1 MIHVRTRTELT
12 TYERT
17 KCNELIDA
25 NFESNRFDTYEKVI
39 YYVIEANT
47 YDNAEAN
54 IVGFVG
60 ISDNH
65 LNQLCTHINYR
76 NLGIAS
82 ELIEHARDML
92 GGTIYLFI
100 NKNKETTDALL
111 KFYIK
116 RDFKIEYEN
125 EVEYKMYNVLLYK
138 N

>member
-1 MIHVRTRTELT
+1 MIITKSRAELT

-25 NFESNRFDTYEKVI
+25 NFESNRFDTYEKII
-39 YYVIEANT
+39 YYVIEDNAD
-47 YDNAEAN
+47 DNAEDN

-76 NLGIAS
+76 NIGIAS
-82 ELIEHARDML
+82 ELIDHARDML

-100 NKNKETTDALL
+100 NKKKANTDALL